1 MSWFIFFTLGCSGD
15 GKNNTDSAQDT
26 ASTNGTC
33 MDDATFFE
41 TEVVPIVESKCLGCH
56 VEGGVA
62 AETRF
67 LLVQGDDP
75 QNMQTLTELAQI
87 QEPAGYLLWLKPT
100 GQHETG
106 HVGGTALALESTEA
120 DLMAQFIGRA
130 NNLID
135 DCDTE
140 IDLQST
146 ALDCGDTKAGR
157 RLLRRL
163 SHAEYDNTITD
174 LFGIESQWGATLAP
188 DNVLHGY
195 NNNAEALQVSALLVD
210 QYMNAAEEIASEV
223 VGQRLDDILPCEFV
237 DRNLNCAEDLLM
249 DYGTRI
255 FRRPLSS
262 DEMETYLGL
271 FDDVYCEEGFSEA
284 VKWTLAA
291 LLQSPHFLYRAE
303 LGIKEGSNFV
313 LSSWEIATELSYLIW
328 QTTPDATLLAMAQSD
343 ELQDRT
349 IVIQKAQ
356 EMLSDPR
363 AAQTIVAMSEQWFS
377 LDLLPIVAREGDY
390 DALTPEIRSDMGL
403 EIAKL
408 MHQSFSENVPFSDL
422 MQAQY
427 SYMSPEL
434 ATYYG
439 VSSGSGETDSD
450 GFQRVDLSGEDRY
463 GGLLTQGALLT
474 VHALPTTSS
483 PIHRGLLVRERF
495 LCQELPPPPA
505 NLDTSPPAMDESMST
520 RQRYEVHTTESACSS
535 CHNLIDSIGFG
546 FEHYDGI
553 GRWRDMDGEH
563 NVDATGAVSSI
574 DDNDYPFEG
583 VFELSTILAESN
595 QVGQCYVQ
603 QWFTYGFG
611 EGDMEEEDLYCAVEE
626 ASEYYQSEGS
636 TLQAPLLSLIQIDR
650 FFERNGEENEGDTL
664 AIPSSY
670 VEQDPLDS
678 EDPACSNT
686 TSDLDIYVREDSNW
700 GAGYCSTVI
709 ITNMSTED
717 IEWDI
722 TIEVP
727 GTIGSCWNAQNTD
740 LGGGMVQFTGIGW
753 NSFLSPGQSVEFGFC
768 AEM

>member
-1 MSWFIFFTLGCSGD
+1 MSWLFLVLACSTQNKD
-15 GKNNTDSAQDT
+15 NTDSAQDT
-26 ASTNGTC
+26 SSTSNTC
-33 MDDATFFE
+33 MDDAEFFE
-41 TEVVPIVESKCLGCH
+41 NELAPIVESKCLGCH

-67 LLVQGDDP
+67 LLIEGENT
-75 QNMQTLTELAQI
+75 QNMETMTELAQV

-100 GQHETG
+100 GQHEAG

-120 DLMAQFIGRA
+120 DIMAQFIGRA

-140 IDLQST
+140 IDLQAT
-146 ALDCGDTKAGR
+146 ALDCEGTEVGR

-163 SHAEYDNTITD
+163 SHVEYDNTIKD
-174 LFGIESQWGATLAP
+174 LFGIESSWGAALAP

-195 NNNAEALQVSALLVD
+195 NNNAEALQVSALLAD

-237 DRNLNCAEDLLM
+237 DRNLNCAEDFLM
-249 DYGTRI
+249 DYGTQI

-262 DEMETYLGL
+262 DEMEIYLGL

-284 VKWTLAA
+284 IKWTIAA

-303 LGIKEGSNFV
+303 LGTKEGSDFV

-328 QTTPDATLLAMAQSD
+328 QTTPDADLLAMAQSD
-343 ELQDRT
+343 QLQDRA
-349 IVIQKAQ
+349 IVLQKAQ

-363 AAQTIVAMSEQWFS
+363 AAQTVVAMSEQWFS

-403 EIAKL
+403 EISKL
-408 MHQSFSENVPFSDL
+408 MHQSFSDNVGFSDL

-439 VSSGSGETDSD
+439 VSAGSGESDSD
-450 GFQRVDLSGEDRY
+450 GFQRVDLSGDERY

-520 RQRYEVHTTESACSS
+520 RQRYEIHTTESACSS

-546 FEHYDGI
+546 FENYDGI

-563 NVDATGAVSSI
+563 IVDATGAVSSI

-583 VFELSTILAESN
+583 VSELSSILAESE

-611 EGDMEEEDLYCAVEE
+611 EGDMEEEELYCAVEK
-626 ASEYYQSEGS
+626 ASEYYQTEGS
-636 TLQAPLLSLIQIDR
+636 TLQAPLLSLVQIDR
-650 FFERNGEENEGDTL
+650 FFQRHGEEEEGDTL
-664 AIPSSY
+664 ALPSSY
-670 VEQDPLDS
+670 IEQNPLDS
-678 EDPACSNT
+678 EDPACST
-686 TSDLDIYVREDSNW
+686 ATSDLDIYIREDSNW
-700 GAGYCSTVI
+700 GAGYCNTVI

-727 GTIGSCWNAQNTD
+727 GTINNCWNAQNTD
-740 LGGGMVQFTGIGW
+740 LGNGTVQFTGSGW
-753 NSFLSPGQSVEFGFC
+753 NSFVSPGQSVEFGFC